1 MAIRKV
7 KDWREKP
14 LDQLTRGE
22 RNALWVETFCRV
34 PEGKLRGQ
42 PVRLRDWQVADFRK
56 LYDSPTTLMIFS
68 FGRKNGKTALIAFI
82 VLLHTCG
89 PEAEIGSEIVSGARS
104 RDQAGMVFRYA
115 AKCARQNP
123 DLRNILAIRD
133 TAKEIACPELDTL
146 YKALSA
152 DAETNIGRSPKLAI
166 HDELG
171 QVKGPRDPFFEAI
184 DTAQGAHENPLTLVV
199 STQAPTPADMLSV
212 MIDDALT
219 GKDPT
224 IKVSLYTAPEEL
236 DPFSDEAIKLAN
248 PAFGDFLDATTTRRS
263 AEKARRMPSR
273 EAAYRNLILN
283 QRVNLVSPLLSRTAW
298 ESCGEDIQALKGKV
312 YIGLDLSAIHDLTA
326 AVAISQ
332 DDDGFIDC
340 HPYFFAPLKG
350 LKDRADRDREPYDV
364 WYKQGLLHCMPGS
377 AIDID
382 SVAMWLVEF
391 CQDHDVAGIWFDRW
405 RIDVL
410 KAALLRISVDKPEL
424 ALMIDKIPLF
434 PFGQGFKDMTPAVQK
449 LETAVGDG
457 KLRHGKHPIMTM
469 CARNAVAVR
478 DPAGG
483 VKLDKSKATGRI
495 DGLVALAMALGGS
508 ALGDQREPEKKFQ
521 MFFT

>member
-1 MAIRKV
+1 MAVRQV
-7 KDWREKP
+7 KDWRDKP

-22 RNALWVETFCRV
+22 RNALWVETYCRV
-34 PEGKLRGQ
+34 PEGKLRGK
-42 PVRLRDWQVADFRK
+42 PVRLRDWQVNEFRK
-56 LYDSPTTLMIFS
+56 IYDSPTSLIILS
-68 FGRKNGKTALIAFI
+68 FPRKNGKTALIAFI

-89 PEAEIGSEIVSGARS
+89 PEADPGSEVVSGARS

-152 DAETNIGRSPKLAI
+152 DAETNIGRSPKVAI

-171 QVKGPRDPFFEAI
+171 QVKGPRDPFYEAI
-184 DTAQGAHENPLTLVV
+184 DTAQGAHEDPLTIVI
-199 STQAPTPADMLSV
+199 STQAPTAADMLSV

-219 GKDPT
+219 GRDPT
-224 IKVSLYTAPEEL
+224 IKVSLYTAPEDM
-236 DPFSDEAIKLAN
+236 DPFSDEALKLAN
-248 PAFGDFLDATTTRRS
+248 PAFGDFLDADVTRRS

-273 EAAYRNLILN
+273 EAAFRNLILN
-283 QRVNLVSPLLSRTAW
+283 QRVNLSNPLLSKLAW
-298 ESCGEDIQALKGKV
+298 EKCGTKPEPLKGKV
-312 YIGLDLSAIHDLTA
+312 YLGLDLSAIHDLTA
-326 AVAISQ
+326 AVAVCES
-332 DDDGFIDC
+332 GPFIDV
-340 HPYFFAPLKG
+340 HPFFFTPEVG
-350 LKDRADRDREPYDV
+350 LSDRADRDREPYDV
-364 WYKQGLLHCMPGS
+364 WVKQGLMETLPGS
-377 AIDID
+377 TIDMD
-382 SVAMWLVEF
+382 KMARWLVDF
-391 CQDHDVAGIWFDRW
+391 AMDHELAGVWFDRW

-410 KAALLRISVDKPEL
+410 KAALKRIADANPGVRAMVESL
-424 ALMIDKIPLF
+424 PLF

-449 LETAVGDG
+449 LETVVADG
-457 KLRHGKHPIMTM
+457 IIRHGGHPVLTM

-478 DPAGG
+478 DAAGG

-508 ALGDQREPEKKFQ
+508 ALGDQREAPKEYQ
-521 MFFT
+521 VFFA

>member
-1 MAIRKV
+1 MAVRQV
-7 KDWREKP
+7 KDWRSKP

-42 PVRLRDWQVADFRK
+42 PVRLREWQVNEFRK
-56 LYDSPTTLMIFS
+56 LYDTPTSLIILS
-68 FGRKNGKTALIAFI
+68 FPRKNGKTALIAFI

-89 PEAEIGSEIVSGARS
+89 PEAEPGSEVVSGARS

-152 DAETNIGRSPKLAI
+152 DAETNIGRSPKVAI

-171 QVKGPRDPFFEAI
+171 QVKGPRDAFYEAI
-184 DTAQGAHENPLTLVV
+184 DTAQGAHADPLTIVI

-219 GKDPT
+219 GRDPT
-224 IKVSLYTAPEEL
+224 IKVSLYTAPEDM
-236 DPFSDEAIKLAN
+236 DPFSDEALKLAN
-248 PAFGDFLDATTTRRS
+248 PAFGDFLDADVTRRS

-273 EAAYRNLILN
+273 EAAFRNLILN
-283 QRVNLVSPLLSRTAW
+283 QRVNLSNPLLSRIAW
-298 ESCGEDIQALKGKV
+298 ENCGGDPAPLEGKV

-326 AVAISQ
+326 AVAICQ
-332 DDDGFIDC
+332 RPDGLIDA
-340 HPYFFAPLKG
+340 HPTFFAPLNG
-350 LKDRADRDREPYDV
+350 LQDRADRDREPYDV
-364 WYKQGLLHCMPGS
+364 WHRQGLLNALPGS
-377 AIDID
+377 TIDID
-382 SVAMWLVEF
+382 AVALWLVEF
-391 CQDHDVAGIWFDRW
+391 CADHDVAGIWFDRW

-410 KAALLRISVDKPEL
+410 KAALSRIGVEL
-424 ALMIDKIPLF
+424 PLF

-449 LETAVGDG
+449 LETVVADG
-457 KLRHGKHPIMTM
+457 KLRHGMHPILTM

-478 DPAGG
+478 DAAGG

-508 ALGDQREPEKKFQ
+508 ALGDQREAPKEYQ
-521 MFFT
+521 MLFV